1 MGLAGNWTYCQFFE
15 TFQEPRTGGYFVL
28 NFKKDSEPGFHFFNF
43 QILKKTSG
51 LEVITKSK
59 NHPTLLRTLLFCR
72 QDILM
77 HIKVPSNCYMRKILQ
92 VLTAAQNMER
102 T

>member
-1 MGLAGNWTYCQFFE
+1 MGFISSIF
-15 TFQEPRTGGYFVL
+15 R
-28 NFKKDSEPGFHFFNF
+28 
-43 QILKKTSG
+43 IKKTPG

-59 NHPTLLRTLLFCR
+59 NHSALVRTLLFCR

-77 HIKVPSNCYMRKILQ
+77 HIKVPSNYYMREILQ
-92 VLTAAQNMER
+92 VLTAAQNMDR